1 MVPGEVVRHL
11 YAARAV
17 HRNEDRSAQFDD
29 SAISKWAVAPKLEY
43 KPAHLQLLRTGQ
55 LHFHEPDADARGYHS
70 DRHTERRWSDPIGR
84 PVGGSDRGALAVG
97 EYGKV
102 IFEGGSVCITLYRSL
117 WIRDDLVLVRNR
129 FVEGW

>member
-1 MVPGEVVRHL
+1 MVPGEVVRHIHT
-11 YAARAV
+11 ARAV

-29 SAISKWAVAPKLEY
+29 SAVSKWAVAPKLEY

-102 IFEGGSVCITLYRSL
+102 SLQSRIPRDTRGRRNTPEANLTITISDYR
-117 WIRDDLVLVRNR
+117 
-129 FVEGW
+129 